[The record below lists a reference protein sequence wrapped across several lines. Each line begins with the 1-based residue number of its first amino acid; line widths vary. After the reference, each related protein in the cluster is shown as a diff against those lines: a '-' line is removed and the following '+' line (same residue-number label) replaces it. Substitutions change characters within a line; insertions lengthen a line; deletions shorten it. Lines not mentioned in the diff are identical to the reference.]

1 MDKPAILVVDDDE
14 RLRSLLSD
22 YLSDQG
28 FFVCDAQDAAVAR
41 EKLDWIQ
48 FDAIVLDR
56 MMPGETGLELAQDLR
71 GDAIPILM
79 LTAMGESA
87 DRIAGLEAGVAD
99 YLTKPFEPRELVLRL
114 QNLLAKQI
122 SAPIDYQFGPYRYD
136 AAQQRLWNDQEAV
149 YITSSEAELLSL
161 LASHGGA
168 PVSRDQLAAAFGQSE
183 AGRAVDVQINRLR
196 KKIEPDPSKPIYI
209 QTVRGEGYRLT

>member
-1 MDKPAILVVDDDE
+1 MDKPAILVVDDDA
-14 RLRSLLSD
+14 RLRSLLCD
-22 YLSDQG
+22 YLSDQD
-28 FFVCDAQDAAVAR
+28 FFVCEAHDAAAAR

-48 FDAIVLDR
+48 FDAMVLDR
-56 MMPGETGLELAQDLR
+56 MMPGETGLELAQDVR
-71 GDAIPILM
+71 GDAPPILM

-114 QNLLAKQI
+114 QNLLAKQT
-122 SAPIDYQFGPYRYD
+122 PEPTEYPFGPYRYD
-136 AAQQRLWNDQEAV
+136 AAQQRLWHDQDAV
-149 YITSSEAELLSL
+149 YITSREAELLSL
-161 LASHGGA
+161 LASHRGT
-168 PVSRDQLAAAFGQSE
+168 PVSREQLAAAFGQSE

>member
-1 MDKPAILVVDDDE
+1 MDKPAILVVDDDA
-14 RLRSLLSD
+14 RLRSLLCD
-22 YLSDQG
+22 YLSDQD
-28 FFVCDAQDAAVAR
+28 FFVCEAHDAAAAR

-48 FDAIVLDR
+48 FDAMVLDR
-56 MMPGETGLELAQDLR
+56 MMPGETGLELAQDVR
-71 GDAIPILM
+71 GDAPPILM

-114 QNLLAKQI
+114 QNLLAKQT
-122 SAPIDYQFGPYRYD
+122 PEPTEYPFGPYRYD
-136 AAQQRLWNDQEAV
+136 AAQQRLWHDQDAV

-161 LASHGGA
+161 LASHRGT
-168 PVSRDQLAAAFGQSE
+168 PVSREQLAAAFGQSE